1 MFFIRKANFEDY
13 ANIAAIHFK
22 NRYQNGQKT

>member
-1 MFFIRKANFEDY
+1 MFFIRKANSEDY
-13 ANIAAIHFK
+13 ADIADIHFK